1 MQARQAQQEM
11 QKELIRQQ
19 EQDKDVFSL
28 LIF

>member
-19 EQDKDVFSL
+19 EQDKDVFSP